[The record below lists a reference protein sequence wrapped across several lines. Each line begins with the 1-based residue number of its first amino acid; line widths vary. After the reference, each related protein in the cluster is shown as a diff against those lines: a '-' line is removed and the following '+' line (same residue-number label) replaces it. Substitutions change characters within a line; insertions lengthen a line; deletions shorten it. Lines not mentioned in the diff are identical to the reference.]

1 METYFKINCGATLMD
16 IIQEQTEVVSEIAR
30 DLLKFMSYKK
40 HELNGLTQEQIVK
53 KYIKTFTRGVTA

>member
-1 METYFKINCGATLMD
+1 MD

-40 HELNGLTQEQIVK
+40 NELNGLTQDQIVK
-53 KYIKTFTRGVTA
+53 KYIKTFTRGITA